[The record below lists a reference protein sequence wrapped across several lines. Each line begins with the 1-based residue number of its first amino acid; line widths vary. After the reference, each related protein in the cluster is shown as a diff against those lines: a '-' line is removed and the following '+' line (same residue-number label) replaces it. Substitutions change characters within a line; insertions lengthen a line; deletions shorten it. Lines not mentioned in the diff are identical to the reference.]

1 MNKKL
6 EKFTTAIL
14 IFTTMVILAT
24 MLVFSTKLANKRDDY
39 SGKYHII
46 SSKISN
52 VKIDDKKLIGDIK
65 FEIKDKKAIVIVN
78 NTKEEYKVKKIK
90 DNELIFYNSSNKIK
104 VDKEN
109 NTLKFKYNGI
119 DLTLDRKE

>member
-14 IFTTMVILAT
+14 IFTTVVVLAT

-39 SGKYHII
+39 SGKYRII

-65 FEIKDKKAIVIVN
+65 FEIKDNKAIVIVN
-78 NTKEEYKVKKIK
+78 NSKEEYKVKKVK
-90 DNELIFYNSSNKIK
+90 DNELILYNSSNKIK

-109 NTLKFKYNGI
+109 NTLKFKYNGV
-119 DLTLDRKE
+119 DLTLDRK

>member
-6 EKFTTAIL
+6 EKFTTIIL
-14 IFTTMVILAT
+14 IFTTMIILTT
-24 MLVFSTKLANKRDDY
+24 MLAISIKISNKRDDY
-39 SGKYHII
+39 SGKYYII

-65 FEIKDKKAIVIVN
+65 LEIKDKKAIIIIN
-78 NTKEEYKVKKIK
+78 NTKEKYKVKKVK
-90 DNELIFYNSSNKIK
+90 DSELVFYNSSNKIK

-109 NTLKFKYNGI
+109 NTLKFKYNGV

>member
-6 EKFTTAIL
+6 EKFTTIIL
-14 IFTTMVILAT
+14 IFTTVTILTT
-24 MLVFSTKLANKRDDY
+24 MLAISIKISNKRDDY
-39 SGKYHII
+39 SGKYHIV

-65 FEIKDKKAIVIVN
+65 LEIKDKKAIVIIN

-90 DNELIFYNSSNKIK
+90 DNELVFYNSSNKVK
-104 VDKEN
+104 VSKDN
-109 NTLKFKYNGI
+109 NILKFKYNGV
-119 DLTLDRKE
+119 DLTLGRKE

>member
-1 MNKKL
+1 MYKKL

-14 IFTTMVILAT
+14 IFTTVIILAT
-24 MLVFSTKLANKRDDY
+24 MLIFSTKLANKRDDY

-65 FEIKDKKAIVIVN
+65 FEIKDKKAIIVIN

-90 DNELIFYNSSNKIK
+90 DNELVLYNSPNKIK

-109 NTLKFKYNGI
+109 NTLKFKYNGV

>member
-14 IFTTMVILAT
+14 IFTTVVVLAT

-39 SGKYHII
+39 SGKYRII

-65 FEIKDKKAIVIVN
+65 FEIKDNKAIIIVN
-78 NTKEEYKVKKIK
+78 NSKEEYKVKKVK
-90 DNELIFYNSSNKIK
+90 DNELILYNSSNKIK

-109 NTLKFKYNGI
+109 NTLKFKYNGV
-119 DLTLDRKE
+119 DLTLDRK